1 MEVVAQF
8 EMFIQIALAFGLGG
22 LLGLQREYSHK
33 AAGLRTYSLVA
44 VGAALFTIISLN
56 GFNEF
61 LLMDASRYDP
71 SRIASNIVVGIGF
84 LGAGVIIFRGVKV
97 EGLTTAAGMWIAA
110 GIGMAIGVKMYAI
123 AIFTTFLVFLVLEFL
138 GKFDFESWL
147 RRSRK

>member
-1 MEVVAQF
+1 MQF
-8 EMFIQIALAFGLGG
+8 EMFVQIALAFGLGG

-84 LGAGVIIFRGVKV
+84 LGAGVIIFRGIKV

-110 GIGMAIGVKMYAI
+110 GIGMAIGVKMYAL
-123 AIFTTFLVFLVLEFL
+123 ALFTTFLVFFVLEVL

-147 RRSRK
+147 RRNRG

>member
-1 MEVVAQF
+1 MQF
-8 EMFIQIALAFGLGG
+8 EMFVQIALAFGLGG

-110 GIGMAIGVKMYAI
+110 GIGMAIGVKMYAL
-123 AIFTTFLVFLVLEFL
+123 AIFTTFLVFLVLEVL

>member
-1 MEVVAQF
+1 MQF
-8 EMFIQIALAFGLGG
+8 EMFVQIALAFGLGG

-61 LLMDASRYDP
+61 LLTGASGYDP

-84 LGAGVIIFRGVKV
+84 LGAGVIIFRGIKI
-97 EGLTTAAGMWIAA
+97 EGLTTAAGMWIAG
-110 GIGMAIGVKMYAI
+110 GIGMAIGVKMYAL
-123 AIFTTFLVFLVLEFL
+123 AIFTTFLVFLVLEVL

-147 RRSRK
+147 RRNRG

>member
-1 MEVVAQF
+1 MQF
-8 EMFIQIALAFGLGG
+8 EMFVQISLAFGLGG

-61 LLMDASRYDP
+61 LLMDGSRYDP

-110 GIGMAIGVKMYAI
+110 GIGMAIGVKMYAL
-123 AIFTTFLVFLVLEFL
+123 AIFTTLLVFLVLEVL

-147 RRSRK
+147 RRNKK

>member
-1 MEVVAQF
+1 MQF
-8 EMFIQIALAFGLGG
+8 EMFVQIALAFGLGG

-61 LLMDASRYDP
+61 LLAGSSGYDP

-84 LGAGVIIFRGVKV
+84 LGAGVIIFRGIKI
-97 EGLTTAAGMWIAA
+97 EGLTTAAGMWIAG
-110 GIGMAIGVKMYAI
+110 GIGMAIGVKMYAL
-123 AIFTTFLVFLVLEFL
+123 AIFTTFLVFLVLEVL

-147 RRSRK
+147 RRNRG